1 MNKEFY
7 VVFWIRTLNK
17 DKKIKNIVRV
27 LSPQLYNPFKIPH
40 LPKIINEKEGTLEFV
55 ISTGNMFDKNLNHI
69 VIFDL
74 PIGSSRFIL
83 QRENFYNLVFYRIS
97 PNYGFRV
104 TRLNISRMKNSKGLH
119 IFVTWSQQ
127 EDKLY
132 VGDIEQKIGLLSA
145 KSNTVPTKVIKGKNG
160 SLILVG
166 DEGIDIKLLYIKK
179 GKEIITEPSAKEV
192 FDFNME
198 RLKILIKGCKGDFL
212 FETTCVQAGLVL
224 LVSAIEAY
232 FKKRFIELE
241 KEGWK
246 PNLEAL
252 LKKLFSSKYI
262 ETRRKEIEE
271 KASSEHKS
279 IIETLAEHYIN
290 FQNINKC
297 KKAYNSCYGLKF
309 GEIFKE
315 EPHLIEKVKQI
326 ITYRHKIVHSGKDTT
341 ILNYEEIP
349 NKQPIFSDKQLLEKA
364 LQNIIKFINKFHK
377 ATLSYKKPNKK

>member
-166 DEGIDIKLLYIKK
+166 DEGIDIK
-179 GKEIITEPSAKEV
+179 
-192 FDFNME
+192 
-198 RLKILIKGCKGDFL
+198 
-212 FETTCVQAGLVL
+212 
-224 LVSAIEAY
+224 
-232 FKKRFIELE
+232 
-241 KEGWK
+241 
-246 PNLEAL
+246 
-252 LKKLFSSKYI
+252 
-262 ETRRKEIEE
+262 
-271 KASSEHKS
+271 
-279 IIETLAEHYIN
+279 
-290 FQNINKC
+290 
-297 KKAYNSCYGLKF
+297 
-309 GEIFKE
+309 
-315 EPHLIEKVKQI
+315 
-326 ITYRHKIVHSGKDTT
+326 
-341 ILNYEEIP
+341 
-349 NKQPIFSDKQLLEKA
+349 
-364 LQNIIKFINKFHK
+364 
-377 ATLSYKKPNKK
+377 